1 MGIPADGGEF
11 LRGGNAT
18 GANGASGHELQ
29 WASRGM
35 RAGIAKGTYA
45 ACGWEFQ
52 RAPMGHTGMNSN
64 GPQCSMKPEIA
75 MDAKAACGRDC
86 QRLRRGHLRENC
98 QREGSW
104 AAIARGRQRMHA
116 GRNGKNRQRG

>member
-64 GPQCSMKPEIA
+64 GRQCSMKAEIA
-75 MDAKAACGRDC
+75 MDAKAACGRDF
-86 QRLRRGHLRENC
+86 QRVRRGHLGENF
-98 QREGSW
+98 
-104 AAIARGRQRMHA
+104 
-116 GRNGKNRQRG
+116 QRGESGPESLKGVKGGMRA